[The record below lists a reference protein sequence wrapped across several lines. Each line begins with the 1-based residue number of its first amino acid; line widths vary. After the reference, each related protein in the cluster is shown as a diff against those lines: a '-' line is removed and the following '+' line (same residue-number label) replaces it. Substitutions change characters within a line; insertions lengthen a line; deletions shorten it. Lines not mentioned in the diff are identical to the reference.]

1 MDGAMPVTIAEDR
14 PRLTI
19 RLKDGS
25 EALLSP
31 LTAEDG
37 DLLEEGLEHLS
48 IESRFARFGQGLS
61 HLSHSEVEYLTN
73 VDQRDH
79 VAWGAIVD
87 GEAAGAGRYIRI
99 PSAGCAEI
107 AVTVIDEF
115 QRRGL
120 GMLLLEALTAVARV
134 DGVDA
139 FCFGIVPD
147 NLPVRHIV
155 ERLEVPL
162 TDSESLLEGRID
174 LTDIQKG
181 PLEDEMVSVMTEVR
195 GG

>member
-1 MDGAMPVTIAEDR
+1 MPVTIAEDR
-14 PRLTI
+14 PRLTV
-19 RLKDGS
+19 RLRDGS

-37 DLLEEGLEHLS
+37 DLLEEGLDHLS

-87 GEAAGAGRYIRI
+87 DEIAGAGRYIRI
-99 PSAGCAEI
+99 PTAGCAEI

-120 GMLLLEALTAVARV
+120 GMLLLEALAAVARV
-134 DGVDA
+134 DGVES
-139 FCFGIVPD
+139 FCFEIVPD
-147 NLPVRHIV
+147 NLPVRHILK
-155 ERLEVPL
+155 RLEVPL
-162 TDSESLLEGRID
+162 TESQGLLEGRIA
-174 LTDIQKG
+174 LTDIWRASH
-181 PLEDEMVSVMTEVR
+181 EDEMVSVMNETR

>member
-1 MDGAMPVTIAEDR
+1 MPVTIAEDR

-19 RLKDGS
+19 RLRDGS

-31 LTAEDG
+31 LTAEDS
-37 DLLEEGLEHLS
+37 DLLEEGLDHLS

-73 VDQRDH
+73 VDQQDH

-87 GEAAGAGRYIRI
+87 GEAAGAGRYIRV
-99 PSAGCAEI
+99 PTAGCAEI
-107 AVTVIDEF
+107 ALTVIDEF

-120 GMLLLEALTAVARV
+120 GVLLFEALTAVARV
-134 DGVDA
+134 DGVEA
-139 FCFGIVPD
+139 FCFEIVPD
-147 NLPVRHIV
+147 NIAVRHIL

-162 TDSESLLEGRID
+162 TESEGLLEGRIA
-174 LTDIQKG
+174 LTDIWKSSRD
-181 PLEDEMVSVMTEVR
+181 DEMVSVMNEVR
-195 GG
+195 GH

>member
-1 MDGAMPVTIAEDR
+1 MTVIIAEDR
-14 PRLTI
+14 PRLTMPL
-19 RLKDGS
+19 RDGS

-31 LTAEDG
+31 LTAEDS

-87 GEAAGAGRYIRI
+87 GEAAGAGRYIRV
-99 PSAGCAEI
+99 PVAGCAEI

-120 GMLLLEALTAVARV
+120 GVLLFEALAAVARV
-134 DGVDA
+134 DGVEA
-139 FCFGIVPD
+139 FCFEIVPD
-147 NLPVRHIV
+147 NMVVRRILDK
-155 ERLEVPL
+155 LEVSL
-162 TDSESLLEGRID
+162 TETDSLLEGRIS
-174 LTDIQKG
+174 LTDIWVG
-181 PLEDEMVSVMTEVR
+181 SREDEMVLVMNEAR
-195 GG
+195 DR